1 MCLAVPGRIT
11 HITEDEPLSRMAKVN
26 FGGIAKD
33 ICMAFVPD
41 ARAGD
46 YVLVH
51 AGFALET
58 IDEAEAKIVFDY
70 LRKMDELDE
79 IDGAAR

>member
-1 MCLAVPGRIT
+1 MCLAVPGRIS
-11 HITEDEPLSRMAKVN
+11 HIMGDDPLSRMAKVN

-33 ICMAFVPD
+33 ICLAYVPD
-41 ARAGD
+41 ARVGE

-58 IDEAEAKIVFDY
+58 IDDAEAQIVFDY
-70 LRKMDELDE
+70 LSTMGELDE
-79 IDGAAR
+79 IDGSAR